1 MQHYHYI
8 FTGSG
13 LSALMTVYEM
23 VLSGKFEDKT
33 ILLIDENAKK
43 TNDRTWCFWDER
55 DIFPSIILKKW
66 ETALFADKDSQ
77 RTLQLHPYQYKMIQ
91 GLDFYNLVFNL
102 IENHENI
109 QILNQKV
116 TDFEELESHCVVK
129 TETESYTCNQIL
141 NSIFNPE
148 KVKNQ
153 SQYPFLHQHFIGW
166 FIKSED
172 AVFNPNCATFMDFS
186 IEQKGN
192 TRFMYVLPTSK
203 TEALLEYTLFSQEL
217 LQKEEYETEIQNYI
231 QKLGIT
237 NYEIVDKEQGNIPMT
252 SYPFW
257 KYNTKR
263 IIHIGSAG
271 GWTKASTGYTFKN
284 ATKKVRELIRFL
296 QYETDMRKF
305 HNKDKFWFY
314 DLLLLDVLNR
324 RNDLGWTVFSA
335 LFQKGN
341 PTLIFK
347 FLDEE
352 TSFWEDVQ
360 VIWKCPKTLFVRALF
375 ERFINLILFNNRSN
389 N

>member
-1 MQHYHYI
+1 MRHYHYI

-33 ILLIDENAKK
+33 ILLIDGNSKK
-43 TNDRTWCFWDER
+43 TNDRTWCFWDEK
-55 DIFPSIILKKW
+55 DIFPSIISKKW
-66 ETALFADKDSQ
+66 ETALFADKNSQ
-77 RTLQLHPYQYKMIQ
+77 RKLLLNPYQYKMVK

-102 IENHENI
+102 NENHENI

-172 AVFNPNCATFMDFS
+172 VVFNSNCATFMDFS

-203 TEALLEYTLFSQEL
+203 TEALLEYTLFSKEL

-237 NYEIVDKEQGNIPMT
+237 NYEIIDKEQGNIPMT

-257 KYNTKR
+257 KHNTKR

-284 ATKKVRELIRFL
+284 ATKKAHELIQFL
-296 QYETDMRKF
+296 ERETDMRKF
-305 HNKDKFWFY
+305 HKKDKFWFY
-314 DLLLLDVLNR
+314 DLLFLDVLNR

-352 TSFWEDVQ
+352 TSFWEDIQ
-360 VIWKCPKTLFVRALF
+360 VIWKCPKTLFVRALY
-375 ERFINLILFNNRSN
+375 ERFFKF
-389 N
+389 